1 MVCLW
6 NSSLCH
12 LRQTNYLNFFRGH
25 LSLALWLNFFK
36 EKDIFQAVNI
46 LMDIGVNMEL
56 ES

>member
-46 LMDIGVNMEL
+46 LVDIGVNMEL